1 MPAAHRAS
9 LETHLSAQQPGL
21 RKDLATGPASCKP
34 SGQRGCGAP
43 TPPRPPR
50 GPRVSR
56 ACAVGGGRDAAPTAP
71 WHLPAGAPLPTRAH
85 GACVLSGCSPRGP
98 GHSAAG
104 QACTPLPRGS
114 RGGCGPLA
122 FVGCEC
128 VCSTPCPCGL
138 GERPPGSAHG
148 RPLPLPTVRSGTNPA
163 SSPKKDDA
171 VCRTELSFADDAK
184 ATSPRAALSWSEATR
199 PLPPRAGRRT
209 GAAALR
215 GTRPL
220 GAAHR
225 KGSP

>member
-21 RKDLATGPASCKP
+21 RKDLVTGPASCKP

-56 ACAVGGGRDAAPTAP
+56 ACAVCGGRDAAPTAP

-114 RGGCGPLA
+114 RGAADPLHLWGA
-122 FVGCEC
+122 
-128 VCSTPCPCGL
+128 
-138 GERPPGSAHG
+138 SASAAP
-148 RPLPLPTVRSGTNPA
+148 RVPVALVR
-163 SSPKKDDA
+163 D
-171 VCRTELSFADDAK
+171 L
-184 ATSPRAALSWSEATR
+184 RAA
-199 PLPPRAGRRT
+199 RT
-209 GAAALR
+209 GARCHCPRSVQGQSPRPHPGRTMRSVAPNCPSPTTPKPPAPALHRAGLRPRGRSLR
-215 GTRPL
+215 GRD
-220 GAAHR
+220 GARAPRLFGGPGHC
-225 KGSP
+225 KPGPAASE